1 MKLSGFTLLLFF
13 CLCMSGASPVYAQ
26 MFKELKGNVLTTD
39 SLPIPNALVVLQTLD
54 TVNNLEFTTTNDK
67 GEWILR
73 RVSQDSTLLTVRAL
87 GYTTFRKTVL
97 KKLLDNQFLTIVL
110 NEESYLLSIA
120 EIKSNT
126 NGVSIKGDTL
136 RYNLKHY
143 TDGYE
148 ENLGDVINKLPGME
162 VSDQG
167 QISYKGKRVN
177 KLLIEGKDVLNN
189 QHKMA
194 STGIQANQLEG
205 LEVIENF
212 QEFGNSSF
220 GSDDVALNIRLK
232 KDYLGNWAG
241 NIENQGGV
249 KNKFHSALNLLNIK
263 DNFSVTS
270 FIRANNTNEPVLNAQ
285 EYLDM
290 QGSILRWIN
299 RLGSNPDLNTL
310 VPRQFKP
317 FQYVQKSFDA
327 LGVINAT
334 YTKSDKLKAK
344 FSLLLANT
352 EKNTASK
359 ITRLYTNDGQGLFA
373 NQKGQIKAPIANFN
387 GNFKWQ
393 ASPASIFE
401 LYLPISIDQFT
412 ENVTQTGLFNQ
423 APYAAQNQHQKTLL
437 HFNPEMEYKQQMGKH
452 WWLHVSLILSMKNE
466 PQEKK
471 IIDNTL
477 LSLQSTGEDSVRM
490 LNQNIYGAS
499 RVPIVEAHLRWKKK
513 SWFSG
518 VEVSYGATKQVFDVE
533 VVHQNLPSFQGDNT
547 YRQSPQRLNLYLGR
561 DDGHWRFQVNGAL
574 KNLRAAF
581 NQPEYV
587 NRYQFN
593 PQLTLRYSFNRLH
606 YLLVNYGLN
615 SDMPNLGEIT
625 ATQIFENSR
634 NVTFGSYPWQEVK
647 QSRNLSLSHFLFKM
661 SGNLFV
667 HTIFSHA
674 KNINPSLVST
684 YSDADFLFFQTLTGP
699 NTQTYTIN
707 TTLSVKPSKFPFWF
721 KIQGNGAWLRG
732 FTLNN
737 DVFTPFNLYNQ
748 LITFSLRSK
757 WENKFNFS
765 TGVSHV
771 LNHRSSSAS
780 LGARQFSQFTPYL
793 ELNQKMG
800 KGINITSK
808 LSYLQNGT
816 QSLST
821 NVLRLQFNARWV
833 LPQSPFSF
841 KLTGNDV
848 LNINPARGVT
858 ATFNPA
864 FTELAEYQFFPG
876 FILAGFNWNFK

>member
-1 MKLSGFTLLLFF
+1 MKLWGFTFLLFF
-13 CLCMSGASPVYAQ
+13 YLCMSGPSSIYAQ
-26 MFKELKGNVLTTD
+26 IVKELKGNVLTTD
-39 SLPIPNALVVLQTLD
+39 SLPIPNALIVLQTLD
-54 TVNNLEFTTTNDK
+54 TVNTLEFTTTNDR

-73 RVSQDSTLLTVRAL
+73 RISQDSTLLTVRAL
-87 GYTTFRKTVL
+87 GYVTFRKTIL
-97 KKLLDNQFLTIVL
+97 KKPLEDQFLTIFL

-177 KLLIEGKDVLNN
+177 KLLVEGKDVLNN
-189 QHKMA
+189 QHKIA

-241 NIENQGGV
+241 NVENQGGV
-249 KNKFHSALNLLNIK
+249 KNKFNSALNLLNIK
-263 DNFSVTS
+263 DGFSITS
-270 FIRANNTNEPVLNAQ
+270 FIRANNTNDPVLNAQ

-299 RLGSNPDLNTL
+299 RLGSNPDFNTL

-327 LGVINAT
+327 LGVINVA
-334 YTKSDKLKAK
+334 YTKSEKFKAK
-344 FSLLLANT
+344 FSLLLGST
-352 EKNTASK
+352 EKSTASK
-359 ITRLYTNDGQGLFA
+359 LTRLYGNEGLALFA
-373 NQKGQIKAPIANFN
+373 NQSGKIKAPIANFN

-393 ASPASIFE
+393 VAPSAIFE
-401 LYLPISIDQFT
+401 LYLPISVDQFS
-412 ENVTQTGLFNQ
+412 ENITQAGLFNQ
-423 APYAAQNQHQKTLL
+423 APYTAQNQHQKTLL
-437 HFNPEMEYKQQMGKH
+437 HFNPELEYKQQMGKD
-452 WWLHVSLILSMKNE
+452 WWLRVSLIWSVKNE
-466 PQEKK
+466 PQEKN
-471 IIDNTL
+471 IVDNTL
-477 LSLQSTGEDSVRM
+477 FSLQTIGEDSTRRV
-490 LNQNIYGAS
+490 NQNIYETS

-518 VEVSYGATKQVFDVE
+518 VEASYGATKQVFDVE
-533 VVHQNLPSFQGDNT
+533 VIHQDLPAFQGENT
-547 YRQSPQRLNLYLGR
+547 YRQSPQRLNLYFGR
-561 DDGHWRFQVNGAL
+561 DDGHWRFQANGAI

-593 PQLTLRYSFNRLH
+593 PQVSLRYSFNRLH
-606 YLLVNYGLN
+606 YLLLTYGIN

-625 ATQIFENSR
+625 TTQIFENSR
-634 NVTFGSYPWQEVK
+634 NITFGSYPWQEVK
-647 QSRNLSLSHFLFKM
+647 QSLNLSLSHFLFKLT
-661 SGNLFV
+661 GNLFA
-667 HTIFSHA
+667 HTIFSYA
-674 KNINPSLVST
+674 KNINPSLIST

-699 NTQTYTIN
+699 NTQAYTIN
-707 TTLSVKPSKFPFWF
+707 TTVSLKPSKFPLWF
-721 KIQGNGAWLRG
+721 KIQGNGFWLKG
-732 FTLNN
+732 FAVND
-737 DVFTPFNLYNQ
+737 DVFAPFNVYNQ
-748 LITFSLRSK
+748 LITFNIRSK
-757 WENKFNFS
+757 WKNKFNFN

-771 LNHRSSSAS
+771 LNHRNSSTS
-780 LGARQFSQFTPYL
+780 LGVGQFSQFTPYL
-793 ELNQKMG
+793 ELNQKIS

-833 LPQSPFSF
+833 LPKSPFSF

-848 LNINPARGVT
+848 LNINPARGV
-858 ATFNPA
+858 AVTFNPA
-864 FTELAEYQFFPG
+864 FTELMEYQFFPG
-876 FILAGFNWNFK
+876 FILAGVNWNFK

>member
-1 MKLSGFTLLLFF
+1 MIVSLSPRLLFFLLLFF
-13 CLCMSGASPVYAQ
+13 ETAPLFAQLVEIRGKIFSGDSVP
-26 MFKELKGNVLTTD
+26 LTQV
-39 SLPIPNALVVLQTLD
+39 VVLLQKQD
-54 TVNNLEFTTTNDK
+54 TSQIISFTTSDEK
-67 GEWILR
+67 GEWKIQADQNTDFILTFR
-73 RVSQDSTLLTVRAL
+73 LL
-87 GYTTFRKTVL
+87 GYKTL
-97 KKLLDNQFLTIVL
+97 FKKISTPNIDHLYVEIAL
-110 NEESYLLSIA
+110 EEDSYLLGVA
-120 EIKSNT
+120 EIKGNSQ
-126 NGVSIKGDTL
+126 GISISGDTL
-136 RYNLKHY
+136 RYNLKNY

-167 QISYKGKRVN
+167 QISYKGRRVN

-189 QHKMA
+189 QHKIA
-194 STGIQANQLEG
+194 NTGIQADQLEA

-220 GSDDVALNIRLK
+220 SGDEVALNIRLK
-232 KDYLGNWAG
+232 KDYLGNWTG
-241 NIENQGGV
+241 NIENQVGV
-249 KNKFHSALNLLNIK
+249 ENKFNSALNLLNIK

-270 FIRANNTNEPVLNAQ
+270 FVRANNTNEAVLNAQ

-299 RLGSNPDLNTL
+299 RLGSNPDFNTL
-310 VPRQFKP
+310 VPMQFKP

-327 LGVINAT
+327 LGVINAA
-334 YTKSDKLKAK
+334 YSKNEKLKAK
-344 FSLLLANT
+344 FSLLMGST

-359 ITRLYTNDGQGLFA
+359 LTRLYINDGLGLFA
-373 NQKGQIKAPIANFN
+373 NQKGYIKAPIANFN

-393 ASPASIFE
+393 ASPSAILE
-401 LYLPISIDQFT
+401 LHLPISIDQFS

-423 APYAAQNQHQKTLL
+423 TPYAAQNQHQKTLL
-437 HFNPEMEYKQQMGKH
+437 HFNPEMDYKQQIGKH
-452 WWLHVSLILSMKNE
+452 WWLHVSLILSLKNE
-466 PQEKK
+466 PQEKN
-471 IIDNTL
+471 IVDNTL
-477 LSLQSTGEDSVRM
+477 LSLQPTGEDSVRM
-490 LNQNIYGAS
+490 VNQHIYGAS

-533 VVHQNLPSFQGDNT
+533 VVHQDLPAFQGVNT

-561 DDGHWRFQVNGAL
+561 DDGHWRFQVNGAI

-606 YLLVNYGLN
+606 YLLLNYGVN

-625 ATQIFENSR
+625 STQIFDNSR
-634 NVTFGSYPWQEVK
+634 NVSFGSYPWQEVK
-647 QSRNLSLSHFLFKM
+647 QGLNLSFSHFLFKLT
-661 SGNLFV
+661 GNLFV
-667 HTIFSHA
+667 HTIFSYA
-674 KNINPSLVST
+674 KNINPSLIST

-721 KIQGNGAWLRG
+721 KIQGNGVWLRG
-732 FTLNN
+732 FSFND

-748 LITFSLRSK
+748 LITFNLRSK

-765 TGVSHV
+765 TGVAHV

-793 ELNQKMG
+793 ELNQKIG
-800 KGINITSK
+800 KGINVTSK

-833 LPQSPFSF
+833 LGQSPFSF

-848 LNINPARGVT
+848 LNINPARGVA

-864 FTELAEYQFFPG
+864 FTELTEYQFFPG